1 MNRLGTGS
9 DLPRAYALSY
19 SVAILVSLRSHR
31 ALIDRQHSSILHHDL
46 AVDYYGF
53 NIGSFRRVHELRV
66 DVVKRRL
73 VNTVHSNDY
82 QVGAFTGFERPWP
95 QEIRMSEEVK
105 KRIDHLWPK
114 MGL

>member
-1 MNRLGTGS
+1 MSSHAPS
-9 DLPRAYALSY
+9 D
-19 SVAILVSLRSHR
+19 SVPVFVGFHAHR
-31 ALIDRQHSSILHHDL
+31 AFVDGQHTSILHHDL

-73 VNTVHSNDY
+73 VNAVHSNDY

-114 MGL
+114 LGL